1 MLHEWPASFASR
13 RLDPDPHVPE
23 TNRSSEMRITVLSQT
38 TPSGS
43 QFPEDLAAI
52 EEEPGKSE
60 TEARNLDQGLNDAK
74 INWQA
79 EAGKTWSIAQCLDY
93 PSSK

>member
-1 MLHEWPASFASR
+1 
-13 RLDPDPHVPE
+13 
-23 TNRSSEMRITVLSQT
+23 MRITMLSQT
-38 TPSGS
+38 TPLDRS
-43 QFPEDLAAI
+43 FPEDLAAI

-60 TEARNLDQGLNDAK
+60 TEARSLVQDLNDAK

>member
-1 MLHEWPASFASR
+1 MS
-13 RLDPDPHVPE
+13 
-23 TNRSSEMRITVLSQT
+23 ITVLSQT

-60 TEARNLDQGLNDAK
+60 TEARNLVQGLKDAK
-74 INWQA
+74 IN
-79 EAGKTWSIAQCLDY
+79 
-93 PSSK
+93 

>member
-1 MLHEWPASFASR
+1 
-13 RLDPDPHVPE
+13 
-23 TNRSSEMRITVLSQT
+23 VLSQT
-38 TPSGS
+38 APLDRSSPKTWPP
-43 QFPEDLAAI
+43 F

-60 TEARNLDQGLNDAK
+60 TEARNLVQGLNYAK
-74 INWQA
+74 INLQA

>member
-1 MLHEWPASFASR
+1 MS
-13 RLDPDPHVPE
+13 
-23 TNRSSEMRITVLSQT
+23 ITVLSQT

-60 TEARNLDQGLNDAK
+60 TEARNLVQGLNGAK
-74 INWQA
+74 IKWQA
-79 EAGKTWSIAQCLDY
+79 DAGKTCSIAQLPRLPVVEMKSLPERRKYLRTAY
-93 PSSK
+93 PAAREIRISE

>member
-1 MLHEWPASFASR
+1 
-13 RLDPDPHVPE
+13 
-23 TNRSSEMRITVLSQT
+23 MRITVLI
-38 TPSGS
+38 PNNLSGS

-52 EEEPGKSE
+52 EEEPRKSE
-60 TEARNLDQGLNDAK
+60 TEARKLVQCLKDAK